1 MVYIPPYIVKKLDA
15 LSVYDVAEK
24 LGLTVSRNK
33 ALCFM
38 HQDHNPS
45 LHFKK
50 STNSWKC
57 YVCDIGGHSIELVK
71 RYNNYTFQEACVW
84 LSRAFNISI
93 PESKG
98 VKLKKVPIRKVA
110 STPKETTYQQVDE
123 EVLNWI
129 INKSRLSEQA
139 RQFLFVDRE
148 YSEEVV
154 SSLKVGSISDAGKFV
169 TVLTATFSKERCLKA
184 GVLIEYRNS
193 LHPVFRVPCLLFPY
207 YDVEGR
213 IKNIQSRFLG
223 KLEKG
228 DKRRFNNCKGISP
241 IMFNMPVLK
250 SSERFDKVYIAEGVT
265 DCIAFLSEGKKA
277 IALPGAGSFRPEF
290 AEFLRDKLLFMY
302 VDNDEAGNTLLE
314 NMNKA
319 LKKIG
324 NCIHNIR
331 KDTKYK
337 DYSDY
342 YLSKCH
348 EKNPKR
354 YI

>member
-1 MVYIPPYIVKKLDA
+1 
-15 LSVYDVAEK
+15 
-24 LGLTVSRNK
+24 
-33 ALCFM
+33 M
-38 HQDHNPS
+38 HQDHHPS
-45 LHFKK
+45 LHFKE
-50 STNSWKC
+50 SNNSWKC
-57 YVCDIGGHSIELVK
+57 YVCGIGGHSIELVM
-71 RYNNYTFQEACVW
+71 RYNNYSFQEACVW

-98 VKLKKVPIRKVA
+98 VKLKKAPIRKVL
-110 STPKETTYQQVDE
+110 SSPEETANQQVDE

-129 INKSRLSEQA
+129 IDKSRLSEQA

-154 SSLKVGSISDAGKFV
+154 SSLNVGSISDAEKFV
-169 TVLTATFSKERCLKA
+169 TVLTATFSKERCMKA
-184 GVLIEYRNS
+184 GVLMEYRNS

-213 IKNIQSRFLG
+213 IINIQSRYLG

-228 DKRRFNNCKGISP
+228 DKGRFNNCKGISP
-241 IMFNMPVLK
+241 LMFNMPILK

-277 IALPGAGSFRPEF
+277 IALPGAGSFRPEY
-290 AEFLRDKLLFMY
+290 ADFLRGKTLFMY
-302 VDNDEAGNTLLE
+302 IDNDEAGKTLFE
-314 NMNKA
+314 KMNKV

-331 KDTKYK
+331 EDTEYK

-342 YLSKCH
+342 YLHKRH
-348 EKNPKR
+348 EKNPR
-354 YI
+354 